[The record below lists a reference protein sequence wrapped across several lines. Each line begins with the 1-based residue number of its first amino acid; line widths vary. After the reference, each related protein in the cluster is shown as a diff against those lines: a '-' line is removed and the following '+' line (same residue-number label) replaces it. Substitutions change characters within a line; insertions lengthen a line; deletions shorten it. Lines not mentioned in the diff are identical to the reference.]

1 VPAVDAPENDTAPVA
16 APTWNRAA
24 SAPPVIDQLTAML
37 AVSVWTAVAGTV
49 TATALAPVIVGGTGT
64 VTEMVLEFEVA
75 ELFVATTVTA

>member
-1 VPAVDAPENDTAPVA
+1 
-16 APTWNRAA
+16 
-24 SAPPVIDQLTAML
+24 ML

-64 VTEMVLEFEVA
+64 VTEIVLEFEVA